1 MAPALMPPT
10 SRWFHSARS
19 TGVDSLGEVSA
30 IIYFLGGPKLFL
42 PVLALL
48 LAAAGFAAKTFLL

>member
-1 MAPALMPPT
+1 
-10 SRWFHSARS
+10 
-19 TGVDSLGEVSA
+19 VDSLGEVSA

-48 LAAAGFAAKTFLL
+48 LAAVAFAVHAFL